1 MSLTESSDSESP
13 TVAPSKEEVYQ
24 ALLRSLWRRKGFG
37 IVFVQ
42 CSPGEAIQLIQRM
55 RQGLPQKKIEVLQL
69 TQPTDNLYDLIAN
82 FPDCH
87 DLNILLIQG
96 IEKSL
101 EPYIKPGYGGDG
113 NYYILDVVPPILSH
127 LNQRREKFRDD
138 FSHLC
143 FVFVLPFYAVKYLIR
158 RAPDFFDWSAGV
170 FELTTKSE
178 HLESKSDKFLQL
190 DNLDVVFN
198 SLEEINQ
205 GIDFYQQQLAK
216 SRETKDYE
224 GEVDALIGLGS
235 AYESLKEYEKA
246 IAFYEQS
253 LAIERKIDNRQG
265 EAISLGYLSS
275 AYDSLGEYEK
285 AITFY
290 EQSLAIEREIGNRQ
304 GEAISLGNLGSAY
317 YSLGEY
323 EKAIAFHEQSLA
335 IFREIG

>member
-1 MSLTESSDSESP
+1 MSLTKSSDSESP
-13 TVAPSKEEVYQ
+13 TIAPSKEEVYQ
-24 ALLRSLWRRKGFG
+24 ALLRSLRRRKGFG

-42 CSPGEAIQLIQRM
+42 CSPGETVQLIQRM

-69 TQPTDNLYDLIAN
+69 TQPTENLYDLIAN

-138 FSHLC
+138 FSKIC

-170 FELTTKSE
+170 FVLTTESE

-190 DNLDVVFN
+190 DNLGVVFN

-205 GIDFYQQQLAK
+205 GIDFYQRQLAK
-216 SRETKDYE
+216 SRETKDYQ

-235 AYESLKEYEKA
+235 AYYYLGEYKKT
-246 IAFYEQS
+246 IAFHEKS
-253 LAIERKIDNRQG
+253 LAISREIGYRQG
-265 EAISLGYLSS
+265 EA
-275 AYDSLGEYEK
+275 
-285 AITFY
+285 T
-290 EQSLAIEREIGNRQ
+290 
-304 GEAISLGNLGSAY
+304 SLGNLGSAY
-317 YSLGEY
+317 DSLGEY

-335 IFREIG
+335 IKREIE